1 MKFIIFSIFFLAVSV
16 CVFADTNTNPQK
28 CPENSKW
35 NECGTACPT
44 TCKQQTPPPCTKHCH
59 PSCQCEDG
67 RLWNESFFKTQCP
80 PPCTKQCH
88 PSCQCEDGWNESVFK
103 TQCVLISEC
112 PKIPT
117 TSSTKL

>member
-44 TCKQQTPPPCTKHCH
+44 TCKQQTPPPCTK
-59 PSCQCEDG
+59 
-67 RLWNESFFKTQCP
+67 
-80 PPCTKQCH
+80 QCH